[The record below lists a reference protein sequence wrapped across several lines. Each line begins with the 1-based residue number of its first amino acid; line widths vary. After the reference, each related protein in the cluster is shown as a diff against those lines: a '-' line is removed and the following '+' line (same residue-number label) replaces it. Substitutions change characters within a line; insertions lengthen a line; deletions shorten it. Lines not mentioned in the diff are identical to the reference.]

1 MDIERRSLLKGLA
14 TGLAGSV
21 AAPETA
27 ASQTT
32 AARPAGSDQPAS
44 AAAAPAPPG
53 LLDDHQR
60 RTLSSLA
67 ETILPGSVAAGAVE
81 VIDRVATVDGTDAQ
95 RRLMNAI
102 GRFDQEA
109 RTVSG
114 TRWLDLG
121 DAAKVELL
129 QRASATAPGRPESPA
144 WTKGQPVAVDAA
156 PPPSPPTLRDDFEF
170 LKTIVGNAYAAT
182 ETGMKALGWTGRSAW
197 RELPGCT
204 HPDPEHADAAR

>member
-21 AAPETA
+21 VAPETA
-27 ASQTT
+27 ESQTA
-32 AARPAGSDQPAS
+32 AARPVAGSDQPAS
-44 AAAAPAPPG
+44 AGPAAAR

-81 VIDRVATVDGTDAQ
+81 VIDRVATVDGTAAQ

-114 TRWLDLG
+114 RRWLDLS
-121 DAAKVELL
+121 DAAKIELL

-144 WTKGQPVAVDAA
+144 WTKGQPVAVE
-156 PPPSPPTLRDDFEF
+156 PSPPTLRDDFEF
-170 LKTIVGNAYAAT
+170 LKTLVGNAYAAT

-204 HPDPEHADAAR
+204 HSDPEHGDAAR